1 LIDHG
6 MNRQYRP
13 YRALIA
19 LVMTGIAEAA
29 PFLPKTDEEVLE
41 RLPAV
46 VGSAARELRAERDRL
61 IREPDNLSLAVALA
75 RHYIELGQQEADPR
89 YNGYAEGVLQP
100 GWHLA
105 EPPSEILLL
114 RAALRQSR
122 HEFAP
127 ALEDLSRLLA
137 RDPRHP
143 EAWLMRAAI
152 LLVRADYR
160 DALASCLPLL
170 RFGHEFL
177 ALSCMGSV
185 ASLNGKAEAGYKL
198 LQEAL
203 ERWSQGATPGE
214 RVRLLSL
221 LAKTAERMGD
231 PPRAEGHFRAALALN
246 DRDPYLLGAYAD
258 FLLDQGRPAEVKK
271 LLEEQ
276 TRIDGLLLRLALAE
290 QQLGSSGLP
299 ARIEALRVRFAASRM
314 RGEALHQGDEAR
326 FTLYLLAQPKEALRL
341 AQANFAVQREPRD
354 LRVLLEAALAAGER
368 EAADPALA
376 LLRETGLE
384 DPHLQGLVSQL
395 TTPP

>member
-1 LIDHG
+1 
-6 MNRQYRP
+6 MSRQHRLDL
-13 YRALIA
+13 ALIA
-19 LVMTGIAEAA
+19 LVMAGIAEAV

-41 RLPAV
+41 RLPAA
-46 VGSAARELRAERDRL
+46 VGGSARELRAERDRL
-61 IREPDNLSLAVALA
+61 SREPDNLPLAVALA
-75 RHYIELGQQEADPR
+75 QRYIELGRQEADPR

-100 GWHLA
+100 WWHLA
-105 EPPSEILLL
+105 EPPPEILLL

-122 HEFAP
+122 HEFDL

-143 EAWLMRAAI
+143 EAWLMRAVI

-160 DALASCLPLL
+160 NALASCLPLL
-170 RFGHEFL
+170 RLGHEFL
-177 ALSCMGSV
+177 ALMCMGSV

-203 ERWSQGATPGE
+203 ERSQGATPGE

-231 PPRAEGHFRAALALN
+231 LPRAEGHFRAALALN

-290 QQLGSSGLP
+290 RQLGYSGLP

-326 FTLYLLAQPKEALRL
+326 FTLYLLQQPKEALRL
-341 AQANFAVQREPRD
+341 AQANFGVQREPRD
-354 LRVLLEAALAAGER
+354 IRVLLEAALAAGER